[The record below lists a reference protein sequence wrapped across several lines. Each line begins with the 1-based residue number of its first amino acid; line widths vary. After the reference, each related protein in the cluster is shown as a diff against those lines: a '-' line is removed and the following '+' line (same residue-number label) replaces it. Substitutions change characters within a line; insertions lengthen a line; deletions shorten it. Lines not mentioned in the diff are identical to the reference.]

1 MKKVLMY
8 SKQTCPYCDM
18 AERLLKA
25 RGVEHIEKIAIDKD
39 PAQRD
44 EMIQRTGLR
53 TVPQIFIDGTHIGG
67 YDKLAAL
74 DRNGDLVS
82 LLTAS
87 AQSN

>member
-8 SKQTCPYCDM
+8 SKQICPYCDM

-25 RGVEHIEKIAIDKD
+25 RGIEHIEKITIDSD
-39 PAQRD
+39 PAKRD

-53 TVPQIFIDGTHIGG
+53 TVPQIFIGETHIGG

-74 DRNGDLVS
+74 DRNGE
-82 LLTAS
+82 LTALL
-87 AQSN
+87 AGNV

>member
-1 MKKVLMY
+1 
-8 SKQTCPYCDM
+8 M

-74 DRNGDLVS
+74 DRNESFDLNCNCKEYDGNRS
-82 LLTAS
+82 PDD
-87 AQSN
+87 

>member
-8 SKQTCPYCDM
+8 SKQVCPYCDM

-25 RGVEHIEKIAIDKD
+25 RGVEHIEKIAIDSD
-39 PAQRD
+39 PAKRD

-53 TVPQIFIDGTHIGG
+53 TVPQIFIDEAHIGG

-74 DRNGDLVS
+74 DRNGELAP
-82 LLTAS
+82 LLTGNA
-87 AQSN
+87 

>member
-8 SKQTCPYCDM
+8 SKQVCPYCDM

-74 DRNGDLVS
+74 DRNGGLAS
-82 LLTAS
+82 LLAVS
-87 AQSN
+87 A